1 MQTNKKPINE
11 SSDPRLGRI
20 DPKNS
25 LFRDAVDK
33 INRRQSLAPQQTT
46 KHSAA
51 NKPHKKI
58 S

>member
-20 DPKNS
+20 DPRNS

-33 INRRQSLAPQQTT
+33 INRRQQAPAT
-46 KHSAA
+46 SAK
-51 NKPHKKI
+51 NPVSNQSHKK
-58 S
+58 